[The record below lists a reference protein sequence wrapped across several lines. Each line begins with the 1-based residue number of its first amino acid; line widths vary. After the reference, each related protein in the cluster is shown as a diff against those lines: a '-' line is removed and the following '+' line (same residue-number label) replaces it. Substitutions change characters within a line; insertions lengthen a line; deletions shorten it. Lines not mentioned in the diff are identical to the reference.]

1 MRELLY
7 VLFGGILLGCTD
19 RYMDDES
26 MNMVKSE
33 RAKVVRLADL
43 SRNGIYDVSGFIK
56 QGNKIIVGATYM
68 KEGVARALDLENPVE
83 GDLSS
88 GAINSSKR
96 PRALSSFNSFDG
108 KSVTALD
115 FKTGELIESPVS
127 PLARGVSE
135 ESIVQLPAE
144 EQHLIA
150 VKTNDFVISTGFYEE
165 GRYLLYSL
173 TDGSS
178 RYCLSYPDCP
188 QYPDLQE
195 KTKGML
201 YASNVL
207 RVRPDGQAFVCADM
221 YSGVI
226 DFCRVTSVGIERMKL
241 ERLSYPRVEISETP
255 DPRVLYSRENRFG
268 FMDVAVTPERV
279 YALYSGKTYRVD
291 RQRAFECNRLLEYD
305 WEGNLVRS
313 FDFDVALT
321 GITYDRDEGKLY
333 GVAGNTGVS
342 LVELRL

>member
-96 PRALSSFNSFDG
+96 LRALSSFNSFDG

-115 FKTGELIESPVS
+115 FKTGELIESI
-127 PLARGVSE
+127 G
-135 ESIVQLPAE
+135 
-144 EQHLIA
+144 
-150 VKTNDFVISTGFYEE
+150 
-165 GRYLLYSL
+165 
-173 TDGSS
+173 
-178 RYCLSYPDCP
+178 
-188 QYPDLQE
+188 
-195 KTKGML
+195 
-201 YASNVL
+201 
-207 RVRPDGQAFVCADM
+207 
-221 YSGVI
+221 
-226 DFCRVTSVGIERMKL
+226 
-241 ERLSYPRVEISETP
+241 
-255 DPRVLYSRENRFG
+255 
-268 FMDVAVTPERV
+268 
-279 YALYSGKTYRVD
+279 RVD
-291 RQRAFECNRLLEYD
+291 RTTSRGRTTLDSGEDKRFRDLHGFLRGGALFALLADGWFLPLLFVLSGLPAIPGFAGEDERDAIRQQR
-305 WEGNLVRS
+305 S
-313 FDFDVALT
+313 T
-321 GITYDRDEGKLY
+321 G
-333 GVAGNTGVS
+333 AP
-342 LVELRL
+342 